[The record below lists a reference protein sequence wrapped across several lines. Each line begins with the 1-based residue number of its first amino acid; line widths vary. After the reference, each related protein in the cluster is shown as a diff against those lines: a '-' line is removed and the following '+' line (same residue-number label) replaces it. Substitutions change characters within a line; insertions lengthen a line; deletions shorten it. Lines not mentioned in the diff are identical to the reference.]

1 MQIFFQA
8 LQIFFEI
15 LQWIIFIDVILSWF
29 TLIGLRIY
37 IMPIRWVLD
46 PLYARIDR
54 MLPTT
59 FLGVSFTPFLLLMAI
74 YILQTGVFLSAQF
87 LL

>member
-15 LQWIIFIDVILSWF
+15 LQRIIFIDVILSWF

-74 YILQTGVFLSAQF
+74 YILQT
-87 LL
+87 

>member
-74 YILQTGVFLSAQF
+74 YILQT
-87 LL
+87 

>member
-1 MQIFFQA
+1 MQILFQTI
-8 LQIFFEI
+8 QIFCEI
-15 LQWIIFIDVILSWF
+15 LQWIVFVDVILSWF

-37 IMPIRWVLD
+37 LMPIRWILD

-74 YILQTGVFLSAQF
+74 YMLQAGTLFCAQF
-87 LL
+87 FL